1 MSNGCFY
8 TNDDIST
15 TKVVEIISESTYTVI
30 YAPRIPTFLK
40 LNAVGFNLLL
50 VEQIVYVYCECY
62 NLRFLYFKR
71 VLQILKFLPLTAS
84 ILLWVFAEEVLL

>member
-15 TKVVEIISESTYTVI
+15 AKVVEIISESAYTVI
-30 YAPRIPTFLK
+30 YAPWILTFLK

-50 VEQIVYVYCECY
+50 VEQVVYVYCECH
-62 NLRFLYFKR
+62 F
-71 VLQILKFLPLTAS
+71 IKF
-84 ILLWVFAEEVLL
+84 IK

>member
-1 MSNGCFY
+1 MSSGFFY

-15 TKVVEIISESTYTVI
+15 AKVVEIISESTYTVI

-50 VEQIVYVYCECY
+50 VKQVVYVYCECHIIY
-62 NLRFLYFKR
+62 FIQIFKR
-71 VLQILKFLPLTAS
+71 LS
-84 ILLWVFAEEVLL
+84 IPVGGINLVHT